1 MGFKLN
7 LSDNEAKSTAREF
20 TVLPTGSYV
29 CNIVEIKEETVKPGS
44 QNAGK
49 PYWNVMLVVDQD
61 GSDEDKKYNG
71 RRIYTNLMLFEG
83 AAFLIKQLVEALFPD
98 MLEGNQLTIPD
109 SDAFLG
115 KKVLVI
121 GRKFA
126 AGSSIKRGG
135 KVVGTRD
142 TDEFSVNG
150 FKPADQQQKK
160 TGDTSLLP

>member
-20 TVLPTGSYV
+20 SVLPTGTYL
-29 CNIVEIKEETVKPGS
+29 CNIVEVKEEVVKPGS

-49 PYWNVMLVVDQD
+49 PYWNVLFVVDQ
-61 GSDEDKKYNG
+61 GDKQYDG

-83 AAFLIKQLVEALFPD
+83 AAFLIKQLVEVLFPE

-109 SDAFLG
+109 SDAFIG
-115 KKVLVI
+115 KKVAVL
-121 GRKFA
+121 GRKFP

-135 KVVGTRD
+135 KIVGTRD
-142 TDEFSVNG
+142 TDEFSVSG
-150 FKPADQQQKK
+150 FKAADQQQKK
-160 TGDTSLLP
+160 TGDSSLLP

>member
-7 LSDNEAKSTAREF
+7 LSDNEANSTAREF
-20 TVLPTGSYV
+20 TVLPTGAYL
-29 CNIVEIKEETVKPGS
+29 CNIVDIKEEVVKPGS

-49 PYWNVMLVVDQD
+49 PYWNVLFVVDQD
-61 GSDEDKKYNG
+61 GTEEDKKYNG

-83 AAFLIKQLVEALFPD
+83 AAFLIKQLVEALFPE

-109 SDAFLG
+109 PEAFLQ
-115 KKVLVI
+115 KQVLVL

-126 AGSSIKRGG
+126 AGSNIKRGG

-142 TDEFSVNG
+142 TDEFSVSG
-150 FKPADQQQKK
+150 FRPANTQQKK
-160 TGDTSLLP
+160 SGDSSLLP

>member
-1 MGFKLN
+1 MALRLN

-20 TVLPTGSYV
+20 TVLPTGTYI
-29 CNIVEIKEETVKPGS
+29 CNIVEIKQEEVKPGS

-49 PYWNVMLVVDQD
+49 PYWNVLFVVDQ
-61 GSDEDKKYNG
+61 GSEYDG

-83 AAFLIKQLVEALFPD
+83 AAFLVKQLVEVLFPE

-109 SDAFLG
+109 ADAFIG
-115 KKVLVI
+115 KQVAVV

-135 KVVGTRD
+135 KIVGTRD
-142 TDEFSVNG
+142 TDEFSVAG
-150 FKPADQQQKK
+150 FKAAGTVVKK
-160 TGDTSLLP
+160 TGDSSLLP